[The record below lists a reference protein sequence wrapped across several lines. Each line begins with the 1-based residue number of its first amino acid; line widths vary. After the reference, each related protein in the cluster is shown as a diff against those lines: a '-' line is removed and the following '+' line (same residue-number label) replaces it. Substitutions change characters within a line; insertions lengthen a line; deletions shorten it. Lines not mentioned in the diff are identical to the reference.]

1 MRSALRDLR
10 LDALTVVHAG
20 EHTFALDR
28 RVRAVA
34 FPDLL
39 GEVARGG

>member
-20 EHTFALDR
+20 QHTFPLDR

-34 FPDLL
+34 FRDLL
-39 GEVARGG
+39 GEVAQQS